1 MMEEYYVIYYSQTGN
16 TKEMAEAVGAGIT
29 EAGKAAKVIE
39 VAQARVDMIKDA
51 ESFALGC
58 PAMGA
63 ENLEESEMDPFVT
76 ELESF
81 AAGKK
86 IVLFGSY
93 GWGGGEWMRDWEK
106 RMQDA
111 GAQIVG
117 GEGVICNETPDD
129 DTLARCRELGKQM
142 VQSE

>member
-111 GAQIVG
+111 GAQIIG

-129 DTLARCRELGKQM
+129 DTLARCRELGKQL
-142 VQSE
+142 VQA

>member
-1 MMEEYYVIYYSQTGN
+1 MEYYVIYYSQTGN
-16 TKEMAEAVGAGIT
+16 TQEMAEAVGAGIE
-29 EAGKAAKVIE
+29 EAGGVAKVIA
-39 VAQARVDMIKDA
+39 VSDARVDMIKDA
-51 ESFALGC
+51 EMFALGC

-63 ENLEESEMDPFVT
+63 EVLEEEEMEPFVT

-81 AAGKK
+81 ASGKK

-111 GAQIVG
+111 GAQIIG
-117 GEGVICNETPDD
+117 GEGVICNEAPDD
-129 DTLARCRELGKQM
+129 DVLAKCCEFGKKMTQA
-142 VQSE
+142 

>member
-39 VAQARVDMIKDA
+39 IAQARVDMIKDA

-111 GAQIVG
+111 GAQIIG

-129 DTLARCRELGKQM
+129 DTLARCRELGKQL
-142 VQSE
+142 VQA

>member
-1 MMEEYYVIYYSQTGN
+1 MEEYYVIYYSQTGN